1 LWCKVTSCPFLV
13 NIYNAKEL
21 SYHVM
26 TLVEPYPISKY
37 VNSIWITKKDIK
49 IDFLVDGVFIFPK
62 NINNLTID
70 SINKIKK

>member
-1 LWCKVTSCPFLV
+1 
-13 NIYNAKEL
+13 
-21 SYHVM
+21 
-26 TLVEPYPISKY
+26 LVEPYPISKY